1 MNPLERPWRTGRKV
15 GRTIYA
21 VLGDAVSDADTLI
34 GMLDTPELA
43 AEAVAAHNRELGYV
57 TLRDD
62 DRERVVLHFDPA
74 EPRPGGRTPEQIRE
88 DEVEDA
94 IYDYTFKACRDQG
107 LGSATSATIANR
119 VVASWRH
126 DA

>member
-1 MNPLERPWRTGRKV
+1 VTDPRLTLPWRRGRKV

-21 VLGDAVSDADTLI
+21 RLGDEPSDADVLI

-43 AEAVAAHNRELGYV
+43 REAVDAHNRA
-57 TLRDD
+57 RSS
-62 DRERVVLHFDPA
+62 A
-74 EPRPGGRTPEQIRE
+74 EASEQEI
-88 DEVEDA
+88 EDA

-107 LGSATSATIANR
+107 LGSATSSTIANR
-119 VVASWRH
+119 VVERWGQ